1 MSGTWIGS
9 ARAVGGK
16 RMRASAN
23 CGRENMVV
31 KGGAAEVNEKM
42 RMEWLERKA
51 RSPRPGTKK
60 MPCGRP

>member
-23 CGRENMVV
+23 RGRENMVV

-42 RMEWLERKA
+42 RMECLERKA
-51 RSPRPGTKK
+51 RSPRPGT
-60 MPCGRP
+60 

>member
-1 MSGTWIGS
+1 MGS

-23 CGRENMVV
+23 CGRENMVA
-31 KGGAAEVNEKM
+31 KGGAAEANEKM

-51 RSPRPGTKK
+51 RSPRPGTKR
-60 MPCGRP
+60 MPCRRPQG